1 MVAGGQQHHSEV
13 GVRLKEPTA
22 LEEGRAF
29 IQELEVHPTGSG
41 PLDGLSFAVRDL
53 IDIGGC
59 TTGCGNPSW
68 RYTHPPAT
76 VNAVK
81 RSLYSALHVF
91 PVQLASHTG
100 MY

>member
-29 IQELEVHPTGSG
+29 IQELEVDPTDSG
-41 PLDGLSFAVRDL
+41 PLDGLSFAVKDL
-53 IDIGGC
+53 IDIDSKSAY
-59 TTGCGNPSW
+59 GNPSW
-68 RYTHPPAT
+68 RYTHSPAT
-76 VNAVK
+76 VSAVK

-91 PVQLASHTG
+91 PVQLALHTG

>member
-1 MVAGGQQHHSEV
+1 MVVGGQQQGSEG
-13 GVRLKEPTA
+13 GVRPKGPTA
-22 LEEGRAF
+22 LKEGRAF
-29 IQELEVHPTGSG
+29 VQEIEVDPTGSG
-41 PLDGLSFAVRDL
+41 PLAGLSFAVKDL
-53 IDIGGC
+53 IDIGGYK
-59 TTGCGNPSW
+59 TGCGNPSW

-91 PVQLASHTG
+91 PVQPALHTD